1 MNKKY
6 FDQYTADPWSEK
18 STNVLKSGP
27 YTYNEE
33 RGGLALVHK
42 TSHTGYKLITTKTP
56 DKLPL

>member
-42 TSHTGYKLITTKTP
+42 TFHTGYKLIG
-56 DKLPL
+56 